1 MRLYFLGI
9 SDAKT
14 LRSHPHDRL
23 NMTCICIRGWPSWSS
38 MGGEFLGPVKVLYP
52 SIGDC
57 QGQYRGLP
65 GPGSQVGE
73 QGEGIGDFL
82 REN

>member
-1 MRLYFLGI
+1 
-9 SDAKT
+9 
-14 LRSHPHDRL
+14 
-23 NMTCICIRGWPSWSS
+23 